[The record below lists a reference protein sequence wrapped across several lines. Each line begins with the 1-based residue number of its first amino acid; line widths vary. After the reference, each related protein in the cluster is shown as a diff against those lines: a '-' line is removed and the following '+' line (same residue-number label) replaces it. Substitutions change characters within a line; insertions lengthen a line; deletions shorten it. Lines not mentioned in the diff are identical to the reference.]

1 MEPSQQRG
9 RPHDALD
16 AARLLFRAALF
27 LSIAAAVAL
36 AADAL
41 LRSGAPVKA
50 PKAAV
55 GALHLSSLA
64 LVPSGRPLRLPGG
77 ARTGVDLR
85 HDFFLP
91 RPAPDLSGL
100 LLPTRGQHPIL
111 EQHR

>member
-1 MEPSQQRG
+1 MEAFPGKRRSKDRF
-9 RPHDALD
+9 D
-16 AARLLFRAALF
+16 AARVLFRAAF
-27 LSIAAAVAL
+27 LLSVLAAGAVC
-36 AADAL
+36 ADAL
-41 LRSGAPVKA
+41 LRAGAPVEA

-55 GALHLSSLA
+55 SALHLSSLA

-100 LLPTRGQHPIL
+100 LLPTHGQDPIL